1 MNDWIANAVGKMH
14 VNKITQ
20 VQLAEKMGV
29 TREYVTM
36 ILNGV
41 KAPKDAE
48 QRINAAIDEIIAER
62 NTSIADEQSDKQD
75 TT

>member
-1 MNDWIANAVGKMH
+1 MDWIANAVGKMH

-20 VQLAEKMGV
+20 AQLAEKMDV

-41 KAPKDAE
+41 KCPKDAE

-62 NTSIADEQSDKQD
+62 QTQGG
-75 TT
+75 

>member
-1 MNDWIANAVGKMH
+1 MNDWIAKAVGKIH

-20 VQLAEKMGV
+20 AQLAEKMGV

-36 ILNGV
+36 ILNGI

-62 NTSIADEQSDKQD
+62 QTQGG
-75 TT
+75 